1 MSEPLNPPPP
11 SPARGSGAARQPES
25 RSPHG
30 APDGRGS
37 GGLRARRRGPQLF
50 IAALS
55 AGLVI
60 LTIAAIWVSR
70 QIGRRAPKR
79 TLSSSGAPATHQPV
93 RFKPE
98 VESRIFRVAEA
109 SGRVETQRQ
118 GRWVPLSADDVLT
131 EQDVV
136 RTSNGRAVL
145 KLGAMEIELRE
156 RVEVR
161 LDSISRAG
169 ATVDLRRGKVVA
181 RVNRDGDNL
190 AIVAARTRAAN
201 DGVPA
206 RFVVLADEHGRVS
219 VATTD
224 GKARFEAAGRVVS
237 VPAGRTSYADLNQEP
252 AVPENIPEDVFLS
265 VVWPTG
271 DNHEDNVPV
280 TGRVRPGAAVRVN
293 GNVAD
298 VDGTGRFTANV
309 PVKDG
314 VNPVEVE
321 VEDIAGR
328 LKREARDI
336 RKVPSRPPPLSP
348 EPTDLWKQ

>member
-1 MSEPLNPPPP
+1 MSEPLQPPPSPP
-11 SPARGSGAARQPES
+11 SPARDSAGSGRPAAR
-25 RSPHG
+25 SPD
-30 APDGRGS
+30 ARGPAE
-37 GGLRARRRGPQLF
+37 ARGKRRGPQLL

-55 AGLVI
+55 AGLVL
-60 LTIAAIWVSR
+60 LTAAAIWVSR
-70 QIGRRAPKR
+70 QIGHRTPTRARSLSGSTTAPK
-79 TLSSSGAPATHQPV
+79 QV
-93 RFKPE
+93 RFVPE

-118 GRWVPLSADDVLT
+118 GRWVTLSADDVLT

-219 VATTD
+219 MATID

-237 VPAGRTSYADLNQEP
+237 VPAGQTSYADLNQAP

-265 VVWPTG
+265 VFWPPG

-293 GNVAD
+293 GSLAD

-328 LKREARDI
+328 SKREARDI
-336 RKVPSRPPPLSP
+336 RKVPSRPPSLSP
-348 EPTDLWKQ
+348 EPADLWKR